1 MKLRL
6 HFPMRRWN
14 SLLGWPGMIGAGGLA
29 MCLALYFSTVQPA
42 QQRLDTARL
51 SAISLH
57 DRITR
62 ASQALNDSAR
72 PIDEQLATF
81 YQIFPS
87 ERDST
92 EWIGKIA
99 AIAKRDGLALQQV
112 DYKTDRDKNGKL
124 IRFQMSLPLTGEY
137 QTIRKFL
144 SDLQAQIPIVSL
156 EQVQFERQN
165 VGSPLVN
172 AKVRLVIFLGR
183 SS

>member
-6 HFPMRRWN
+6 HFPVRRLN
-14 SLLGWPGMIGAGGLA
+14 SLLGWPGMIGAGGLV
-29 MCLALYFSTVQPA
+29 MCVALYFSTVQPV

-62 ASQALNDSAR
+62 ASQALNDNAR

-92 EWIGKIA
+92 EWVGKIA
-99 AIAKRDGLALQQV
+99 AIAKRNGLILQQV

-144 SDLQAQIPIVSL
+144 SELQAQIPIVSL

-165 VGSPLVN
+165 VGSSLVN
-172 AKVRLVIFLGR
+172 AKLRLVIFLGR
-183 SS
+183 PS